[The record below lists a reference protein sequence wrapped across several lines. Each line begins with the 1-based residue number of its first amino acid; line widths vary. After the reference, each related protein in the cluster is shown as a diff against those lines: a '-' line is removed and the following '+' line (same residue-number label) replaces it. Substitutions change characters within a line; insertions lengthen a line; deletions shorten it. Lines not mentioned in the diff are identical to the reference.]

1 MTPFFPG
8 VLPSALPVSSGINI
22 FMTLPISL
30 METAPVSA
38 MAFLIKA
45 STSSSDICAGKNSCT
60 TLSSASSFSTKSV
73 LPPLANCSMESFL
86 CLTSAEIIC
95 ITSLSFNESEVMQI
109 ISALVKQRKDSIEQF
124 AKGGR
129 TDLVEK
135 EEAELKVVQEFLPAQ
150 MSDEEVEA
158 LIKKAIAET
167 GAVSIKDM
175 GKVMKILM
183 PELTGRADGKT
194 AGEKVKEILSR

>member
-1 MTPFFPG
+1 MDIN
-8 VLPSALPVSSGINI
+8 VKINAEMVIAAKSKDKIRLSAIRMLKTALHNKEID
-22 FMTLPISL
+22 L
-30 METAPVSA
+30 MR
-38 MAFLIKA
+38 
-45 STSSSDICAGKNSCT
+45 
-60 TLSSASSFSTKSV
+60 
-73 LPPLANCSMESFL
+73 PL
-86 CLTSAEIIC
+86 
-95 ITSLSFNESEVMQI
+95 NESEVMQI

-150 MSDEEVEA
+150 MSDEEVEN
-158 LIKKAIAET
+158 LIKKAIADT

-175 GKVMKILM
+175 GKVMKTLM

-194 AGEKVKEILSR
+194 AGEKVKELLSR